1 MKKYLSIILIPLL
14 CILSIHPVHA
24 QEEQPRKKVAVVLS
38 GGGAKG
44 VAHISA
50 LKVIR
55 EVGIP
60 IDYIIGTSMG
70 SIVAGLSAIGYT
82 PEQLEEMVKEQDW
95 TFLLSDK
102 IKRSEQ
108 NMAEKKDAETYV
120 LSIPVN
126 KKTRKK
132 AAGGLIQ
139 GINLNNLFQELTMG
153 YHDSVKFDKL
163 PIPFACVSEDIV
175 NGTKYVFHEGV
186 LSTAMRSSMSIPG
199 VFTPMRLDS
208 AVLVDGGMIDNYPV
222 DIALKMGA
230 DIIIGVDVQNNLKE
244 SDQLNS
250 TPEIL
255 MQIIGLTGQSLY
267 EENVKK
273 TNIYIKV
280 DVQGYSTYSFV
291 PADMDSL
298 MQRGWQAANA
308 KRDELIQLKKNLGL
322 APDYR
327 PDYPVYDTA
336 YFDDSKIYINNINF
350 TGIKDDDKKWLL
362 RKCKLKD
369 DSPFIT
375 KQQLENALAIL
386 RGGQAYSNVN
396 YKLTPAENGKYNLDF
411 LLQEK
416 YEKNI
421 NIGVRFDSEEIASLL
436 LNASLNLKTKIPTKV
451 AITGRLGQRYV
462 ARLDYTIE
470 PLQMRNFNFAYQ
482 FEYNDINIYD
492 RGKKAYNT
500 TYKYQ
505 LGEFSFSDLWFRNFL
520 FEFGLRFE
528 YYKYNN
534 LLYNSPEFD
543 IHISPEHFFTYF
555 VNVQYNSFNKAYF
568 PTRGSKFKASYSLYT
583 DNFAKYN
590 GHNPFSAIDAA
601 WEGAYSPAPKFT
613 ILPSIYGRVLAG
625 NYIAYPFYNFI
636 GGNYF
641 GRFVPQQMP
650 FAGINHMELV
660 QNSAAI
666 IGLKLRQQI
675 GNNNYISLTGNVLL
689 QSDGIKDIF
698 ENTCRFGISAGYAY
712 NSIIGPLEAI
722 IGYSNQAKEASF
734 YINLGYYF

>member
-308 KRDELIQLKKNLGL
+308 KRDELIQLKTNLGL
-322 APDYR
+322 SPDYR
-327 PDYPVYDTA
+327 PD
-336 YFDDSKIYINNINF
+336 
-350 TGIKDDDKKWLL
+350 
-362 RKCKLKD
+362 
-369 DSPFIT
+369 
-375 KQQLENALAIL
+375 
-386 RGGQAYSNVN
+386 
-396 YKLTPAENGKYNLDF
+396 
-411 LLQEK
+411 
-416 YEKNI
+416 
-421 NIGVRFDSEEIASLL
+421 
-436 LNASLNLKTKIPTKV
+436 
-451 AITGRLGQRYV
+451 
-462 ARLDYTIE
+462 
-470 PLQMRNFNFAYQ
+470 
-482 FEYNDINIYD
+482 
-492 RGKKAYNT
+492 
-500 TYKYQ
+500 
-505 LGEFSFSDLWFRNFL
+505 
-520 FEFGLRFE
+520 
-528 YYKYNN
+528 
-534 LLYNSPEFD
+534 
-543 IHISPEHFFTYF
+543 
-555 VNVQYNSFNKAYF
+555 
-568 PTRGSKFKASYSLYT
+568 
-583 DNFAKYN
+583 
-590 GHNPFSAIDAA
+590 
-601 WEGAYSPAPKFT
+601 
-613 ILPSIYGRVLAG
+613 
-625 NYIAYPFYNFI
+625 
-636 GGNYF
+636 
-641 GRFVPQQMP
+641 
-650 FAGINHMELV
+650 
-660 QNSAAI
+660 
-666 IGLKLRQQI
+666 
-675 GNNNYISLTGNVLL
+675 
-689 QSDGIKDIF
+689 
-698 ENTCRFGISAGYAY
+698 
-712 NSIIGPLEAI
+712 
-722 IGYSNQAKEASF
+722 
-734 YINLGYYF
+734 

>member
-1 MKKYLSIILIPLL
+1 MKKCLSIILITLL
-14 CILSIHPVHA
+14 CILSIRPVYA

-44 VAHISA
+44 VAHISV

-55 EVGIP
+55 DVGIP

-95 TFLLSDK
+95 TFLLSDR

-222 DIALKMGA
+222 DIALDMGA

-244 SDQLNS
+244 ADQLNS

-255 MQIIGLTGQSLY
+255 MQIIGLTGQTLY
-267 EENVKK
+267 EENVKR

-298 MQRGWQAANA
+298 MQRGLVAANA
-308 KRDELIQLKKNLGL
+308 KRDELIQLKKSLGL
-322 APDYR
+322 DSDYR
-327 PDYPVYDTA
+327 PNYPVYNTA
-336 YFDDSKIYINNINF
+336 YFDDSKIYINNISF

-362 RKCKLKD
+362 RKCKLKK

-386 RGGQAYSNVN
+386 RGG
-396 YKLTPAENGKYNLDF
+396 
-411 LLQEK
+411 
-416 YEKNI
+416 
-421 NIGVRFDSEEIASLL
+421 
-436 LNASLNLKTKIPTKV
+436 
-451 AITGRLGQRYV
+451 
-462 ARLDYTIE
+462 
-470 PLQMRNFNFAYQ
+470 
-482 FEYNDINIYD
+482 D
-492 RGKKAYNT
+492 RK
-500 TYKYQ
+500 
-505 LGEFSFSDLWFRNFL
+505 S
-520 FEFGLRFE
+520 
-528 YYKYNN
+528 
-534 LLYNSPEFD
+534 
-543 IHISPEHFFTYF
+543 
-555 VNVQYNSFNKAYF
+555 VV
-568 PTRGSKFKASYSLYT
+568 
-583 DNFAKYN
+583 
-590 GHNPFSAIDAA
+590 
-601 WEGAYSPAPKFT
+601 
-613 ILPSIYGRVLAG
+613 
-625 NYIAYPFYNFI
+625 
-636 GGNYF
+636 
-641 GRFVPQQMP
+641 
-650 FAGINHMELV
+650 
-660 QNSAAI
+660 
-666 IGLKLRQQI
+666 
-675 GNNNYISLTGNVLL
+675 
-689 QSDGIKDIF
+689 
-698 ENTCRFGISAGYAY
+698 
-712 NSIIGPLEAI
+712 
-722 IGYSNQAKEASF
+722 
-734 YINLGYYF
+734 